1 LRFLTSKHPIS
12 ISIALLGP
20 LQIPHH
26 NTLHPLPI
34 LLSPFLR
41 SRKPSK
47 TPCSPQQVSAS
58 RTSGSI
64 PYALSKKTSPRI
76 PAHGR
81 VRCLRGLGVTGTIT
95 RKLSVGSNNTAKLP
109 KGCRHLELCT
119 SVKIRCSG
127 SVNAR
132 SQMKCGRRVGR
143 IAALELGCISFQSTL
158 VSGKRRSR
166 IFLRRTCVCRHSGI
180 VARSGAD

>member
-127 SVNAR
+127 PQSWTNSCFRAGLHFFSKYSGVWQAT
-132 SQMKCGRRVGR
+132 
-143 IAALELGCISFQSTL
+143 IADIFAKNVRLST
-158 VSGKRRSR
+158 
-166 IFLRRTCVCRHSGI
+166 
-180 VARSGAD
+180 